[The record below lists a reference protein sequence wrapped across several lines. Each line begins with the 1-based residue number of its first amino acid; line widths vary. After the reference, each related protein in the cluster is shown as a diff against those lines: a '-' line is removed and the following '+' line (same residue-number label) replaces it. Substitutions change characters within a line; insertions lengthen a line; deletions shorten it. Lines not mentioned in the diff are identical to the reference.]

1 MNRFKISFYFFIS
14 CFVLISCDP
23 SLEDKTALGDLP
35 SPSFDIIEGSD
46 GNTFTL
52 VNTTPDVFIINW
64 VIEGVGNLEGEE
76 VDIAIN
82 NQGVYLATLT
92 VFNQG
97 GSASTT
103 KSITVTEDATNPCEG
118 NLELLT
124 DCGTKTWVLAPE
136 AGALHVGPDLIQSYY
151 SNSEDEVTERAC
163 QFDDEFIFSEDGTFE
178 YKNNGDFWAD
188 SDGNG
193 NVTPPELAVSVGCNP
208 SSAWP
213 ASLSSWDSGTH
224 SFNVDEN
231 NLTVLGEGAWIGLY
245 KVGTS
250 SEVTTPQSSVT
261 YNISELSS
269 DRMIIFA
276 DLGDVFW
283 KFTLV
288 TK

>member
-1 MNRFKISFYFFIS
+1 MNRLKISFYFLIS

-23 SLEDKTALGDLP
+23 SLDDKTALGDLP

-52 VNTTPDVFIINW
+52 VNTTPDVFIVNW
-64 VIEGVGNLEGEE
+64 DIEGVGSLEGEE
-76 VDIAIN
+76 VDVVIS

-103 KSITVTEDATNPCEG
+103 KSIMVAEDATNPCEG

-124 DCGTKTWVLAPE
+124 DCGTKAWVLAPE
-136 AGALHVGPDLIQSYY
+136 AGALHVGPDLVASFY

-188 SDGNG
+188 SDANG
-193 NVTPPELAVSVGCNP
+193 NVTPAELGVSVGCNP
-208 SSAWP
+208 STAWP
-213 ASLSSWDSGTH
+213 DSFISWDSAVN
-224 SFNVDEN
+224 SFTIDDN
-231 NLTVLGEGAWIGLY
+231 NLRVIGEGAWIGLY

-250 SEVTTPQSSVT
+250 SEVSTPQSSVT
-261 YNISELSS
+261 YSISEISAE
-269 DRMIIFA
+269 RMVIFA
-276 DLGDVFW
+276 DLGEVIW
-283 KFTLV
+283 RFTLV
-288 TK
+288 KK